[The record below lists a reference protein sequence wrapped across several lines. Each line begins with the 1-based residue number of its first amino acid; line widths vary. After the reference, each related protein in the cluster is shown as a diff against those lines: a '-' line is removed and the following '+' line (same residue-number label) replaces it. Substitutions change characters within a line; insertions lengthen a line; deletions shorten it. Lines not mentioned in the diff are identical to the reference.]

1 MDASVL
7 QAAQR
12 VVNWHLQ
19 HFVMPSPPPES
30 GERAADEDTGAATEG
45 QADTEHDGPAPSRV

>member
-12 VVNWHLQ
+12 VVNWLLQ
-19 HFVMPSPPPES
+19 HVVMPAPPPEPS
-30 GERAADEDTGAATEG
+30 ERAGDEDPGAATEG
-45 QADTEHDGPAPSRV
+45 QAEAEHDGPAPSRV